1 MQDFI
6 LEGVLKQCKKQEEDM
21 VTDRQE
27 RSSLNAVVF
36 KAEFGFNS
44 LRPVAGLASQWLQ
57 IVSVQGWFV
66 FTEPSDVGSP
76 VSKSEMEEEEMF

>member
-1 MQDFI
+1 
-6 LEGVLKQCKKQEEDM
+6 M

-27 RSSLNAVVF
+27 CSGLNAVVF

-44 LRPVAGLASQWLQ
+44 LDQLATLASQWLQ
-57 IVSVQGWFV
+57 IVSVQGWLV

-76 VSKSEMEEEEMF
+76 VSKSEMEKEEMF